1 MKTSGTN
8 NVLAMTFDCDD
19 SVFEE
24 YEDGV
29 NFYVNEFPD
38 DDITISSDGRN
49 NLVKSDAVFEC
60 SEVLSMPITLSI
72 YGDEDMEGNSV
83 ELETQIYLRKS
94 TEKTAE
100 EIEDQLIAYNLI
112 IDYDLEEEEETETE
126 EEEEITEEEDSTT
139 TDDETAIE
147 DESVTNEDEATEDES
162 AED

>member
-38 DDITISSDGRN
+38 DDITISPDGRN

-112 IDYDLEEEEETETE
+112 IDYDLEEEETETE
-126 EEEEITEEEDSTT
+126 EEEDSTT

>member
-112 IDYDLEEEEETETE
+112 IDYDLEEEETETE